1 MAKRKKRST
10 TSKSRKK
17 NNKQDMNLS
26 VIGTIIFSVLL
37 AVLLYTNS
45 GEIGQK
51 LNEILGGLMGVLR
64 YILPIG
70 TFAIA
75 IKMACKDEEDYV
87 TKRLVQYAIL
97 LICIAIIMSV
107 YEISTGNIETT
118 GDISQNIKK
127 AYVLGVSNKGG
138 GAIGTLAAIFLVKM
152 LGNLGAVVLSV
163 GVSIMLFAFVC
174 GIDIS
179 EYISQKVEE
188 HIERKEEKK
197 IEKEERRKQR
207 EEYLANQRQEII
219 AQRKQKQTE
228 MQEKTKTHMNKEISA
243 IQETQNQKIEPE
255 QIKINLNGR
264 IIEDEEK
271 ENKKGLKKLLK
282 KQKKR
287 RKVKYSTNGQ

>member
-1 MAKRKKRST
+1 MAKAKRKST
-10 TSKSRKK
+10 QGRRKNSKKSTS
-17 NNKQDMNLS
+17 QDLNLNI
-26 VIGTIIFSVLL
+26 IGTIIFSVLL

-51 LNEILGGLMGVLR
+51 LNEVLGGLMGVLR
-64 YILPIG
+64 YVLPIG

-87 TKRLVQYAIL
+87 TRKLVQYAVM

-107 YEISTGNIETT
+107 YEISAGNIETS
-118 GDISQNIKK
+118 GDISQNLKK
-127 AYVLGVSNKGG
+127 AYALGVTNKGG

-163 GVSIMLFAFVC
+163 GVSVMLFAFVC

-197 IEKEERRKQR
+197 IEKEERRKRR
-207 EEYLANQRQEII
+207 EEYLEKQRKEML
-219 AQRKQKQTE
+219 AQRKQKQKE
-228 MQEKTKTHMNKEISA
+228 QEEYKMHNKEIAA
-243 IQETQNQKIEPE
+243 IQEVQTQRVEPE
-255 QIKINLNGR
+255 QIKINL
-264 IIEDEEK
+264 
-271 ENKKGLKKLLK
+271 KLCNFVIFHFL
-282 KQKKR
+282 Q
-287 RKVKYSTNGQ
+287 SFLWLFQ